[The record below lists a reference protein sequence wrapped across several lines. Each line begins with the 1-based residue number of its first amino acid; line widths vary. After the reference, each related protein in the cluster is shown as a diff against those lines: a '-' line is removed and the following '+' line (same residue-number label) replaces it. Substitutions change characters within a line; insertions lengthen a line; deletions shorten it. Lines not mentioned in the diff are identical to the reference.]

1 MIVTSKQMKQIE
13 KNANDLAI
21 PYLTM
26 MENAGSQA
34 AEYIRR
40 TLKQLEGLKVAAFCG
55 KGNNG
60 GDGLVAARRLFQM
73 GCQVKVIL
81 TDGIPSTPD
90 AQAMYNQAAELGIP
104 LLHMDSDGQEI
115 LDCMEEVDVVV
126 DAIYGSGFHGELDEL
141 HGAVATLINRA
152 IAAVFSLDI
161 PSGIGCDTGEISQ
174 NAVMADFTIVFDSL
188 KPAHLLSK
196 LIPNMG
202 RIVVADIGIP
212 QSAHEGIE
220 ETVSTIGEEI
230 VEKIP
235 KKKLNCHKTS
245 TGRLINFAGS
255 FGMAGAAILSGM
267 GALRSGAGY
276 VVTVCPRD
284 VYPIIAGQLIQ
295 STFKFVDENMDV
307 RPLLG
312 GASAVAV
319 GCGLGQGENQRL
331 LLKNILSTAKC
342 PVLID
347 ADGINNLCRDIDM
360 LRDRS
365 CPVILTPHAGEMA
378 SLCRCK
384 AGDILRRPIGY
395 AADFA
400 REQGVI
406 LVLKGANTIVASP
419 DGAIAVNSTGNPGL
433 AKAGSGD
440 VLTGMIAS
448 FLSQGM
454 EPLDAAKCGVYL
466 HGAAADRCQQRLGQA
481 YMQPDDILL
490 DLAEILQ

>member
-13 KNANDLAI
+13 QNANAMGTA
-21 PYLTM
+21 YLTM

-40 TLKQLEGLKVAAFCG
+40 TLKQLEGLQVAVFCG

-73 GCQVKVIL
+73 GSEVSVIL
-81 TDGIPSTPD
+81 CDGVPTTPD
-90 AQAMYNQAAELGIP
+90 AQSMYNQAVELGIP
-104 LLHMDSDGQEI
+104 MLHMDQGQEI
-115 LDCMEEVDVVV
+115 IDRMNQVDVVI
-126 DAIYGSGFHGELDEL
+126 DAMYGSGFHGQLDEL
-141 HGAVATLINRA
+141 HQAIAALINNA

-161 PSGIGCDTGEISQ
+161 PSGIGCDSGEISQ

-196 LIPNMG
+196 IIPNLG

-212 QSAHEGIE
+212 QAAHEGVE
-220 ETVSTIGEEI
+220 ELVSTIDESI

-235 KKKLNCHKTS
+235 EKAIDAHKTS
-245 TGRLINFAGS
+245 TGRLLNFAGS

-276 VVTVCPRD
+276 LVTVCPRD
-284 VYPIIAGQLIQ
+284 VYPIVAGQLIQ
-295 STFKFVDENMDV
+295 STFKFVDGNQDV

-319 GCGLGQGENQRL
+319 GCGLGQGENQRQ
-331 LLKNILSTAKC
+331 LLKNILTTAKC
-342 PVLID
+342 PVIID
-347 ADGINNLCRDIDM
+347 ADGINNLCRDIEI
-360 LRDRS
+360 LRERT

-384 AGDILRRPIGY
+384 AADVLRRPIGC
-395 AADFA
+395 AQDFA
-400 REQGVI
+400 KEYGVT
-406 LVLKGANTIVASP
+406 LVLKGANTIIASP
-419 DGAIAVNSTGNPGL
+419 EGTIAVNSSGNPGL

-440 VLTGMIAS
+440 VLTGIMAS
-448 FLSQGM
+448 LISQGM
-454 EPLDAAKCGVYL
+454 EPGEAAKCAVYL
-466 HGAAADRCQQRLGQA
+466 HGLAADRCAARLGQA

-490 DLAEILQ
+490 DLGEILH

>member
-13 KNANDLAI
+13 QNANAMQT

-40 TLKQLEGLKVAAFCG
+40 TLKQLEGLNVAVFCG

-60 GDGLVAARRLFQM
+60 GDGLVAARRLFHM
-73 GCQVKVIL
+73 GCTVKVIL
-81 TDGIPSTPD
+81 CDGVPSTND
-90 AQAMYNQAAELGIP
+90 AQTMYNQAVELGIP
-104 LLHMDSDGQEI
+104 MLHMDAGEEI
-115 LDCMEEVDVVV
+115 LAWMNEVDVVV

-141 HGAVATLINRA
+141 HGAVAALINSA

-161 PSGIGCDTGEISQ
+161 PSGIGCDTGEISK

-196 LIPNMG
+196 IIPNMG
-202 RIVVADIGIP
+202 RIVLADIGIP

-220 ETVSTIGEEI
+220 EVVSQIDESI
-230 VEKIP
+230 VENIP
-235 KKKLNCHKTS
+235 KKAIDAHKTS
-245 TGRLINFAGS
+245 TGRLLNFAGS

-276 VVTVCPRD
+276 LVTVCPRD
-284 VYPIIAGQLIQ
+284 VYPIIATNLIQ
-295 STFKFVDENMDV
+295 STFKFVDGNMDV

-319 GCGLGQGENQRL
+319 GCGLGQGENQRT
-331 LLKNILSTAKC
+331 LLKNILNIAKC
-342 PVLID
+342 PVIID
-347 ADGINNLCRDIDM
+347 ADGINNLSRDID
-360 LRDRS
+360 LLKDRS

-384 AGDILRRPIGY
+384 APDVLRRPIGY
-395 AADFA
+395 AQDFA
-400 REQGVI
+400 KEHNVI

-419 DGAIAVNSTGNPGL
+419 DGQIAVNSTGNPGL

-448 FLSQGM
+448 FVSQGM
-454 EPLDAAKCGVYL
+454 EPLDAVKCGVYL
-466 HGAAADRCQQRLGQA
+466 HGLAADHCAERLGQA
-481 YMQPDDILL
+481 YMQPDDILT
-490 DLAEILQ
+490 DLGEIMI

>member
-13 KNANDLAI
+13 KNANEMQTSYLA
-21 PYLTM
+21 M

-40 TLKQLEGLKVAAFCG
+40 TLKQLEGLNVVIFCG

-60 GDGLVAARRLFQM
+60 GDGFVAARRLHQM
-73 GCQVKVIL
+73 GAHVSVVIC
-81 TDGIPSTPD
+81 DGVPVTEDS
-90 AQAMYNQAAELGIP
+90 QAMYNQAVDLGIRM
-104 LLHMDSDGQEI
+104 LHMEEHGQEI
-115 LDCMEEVDVVV
+115 LDAMNEVDVVV
-126 DAIYGSGFHGELDEL
+126 DAMYGSGFHGELDEL
-141 HGAVATLINRA
+141 HQALATLINNA

-161 PSGIGCDTGEISQ
+161 PSGIGCDTGEISK

-196 LIPNMG
+196 VIPNMG
-202 RIVVADIGIP
+202 RIVLADIGIP

-220 ETVSTIGEEI
+220 ELVSTIDGDI

-235 KKKLNCHKTS
+235 QKKIDCHKTS

-255 FGMAGAAILSGM
+255 FGMAGAAILSGR

-276 VVTVCPRD
+276 LVTVCPRD

-295 STFKFVDENMDV
+295 STFKFLDGNMDV
-307 RPLLG
+307 RPILG
-312 GASAVAV
+312 GASSIAV
-319 GCGLGQGENQRL
+319 GCGMGQGENQRQ
-331 LLKNILSTAKC
+331 LLKNILTTAKC

-360 LRDRS
+360 LKDRT

-378 SLCRCK
+378 SLCKCK
-384 AGDILRRPIGY
+384 AADILRRPIGY
-395 AADFA
+395 ATEFA
-400 REQGVI
+400 KENNVI
-406 LVLKGANTIVASP
+406 VVLKGANTIVAAP
-419 DGAIAVNSTGNPGL
+419 DGSIAVNSSGNPGL

-448 FLSQGM
+448 FVCQGM

-466 HGAAADRCQQRLGQA
+466 HGAAADRCAERLGQA
-481 YMQPDDILL
+481 YMQPDDILQ
-490 DLAEILQ
+490 DLGEILQ